1 MGDSKTLY
9 DKIVDKKKIKWT
21 ENRELIKTD
30 QTAEIWNDFFF
41 QTVQNL
47 DIARYSNNG
56 PFLGNGKDTTIKAML
71 NIEITQVL

>member
-9 DKIVDKKKIKWT
+9 DKIVDKKKINWT

-41 QTVQNL
+41 RQYKILILQ
-47 DIARYSNNG
+47 DIQ
-56 PFLGNGKDTTIKAML
+56 
-71 NIEITQVL
+71 ITDLF